1 MIFENYYYFII
12 TMIFFMMFFS
22 VYAKRR
28 TVYINGVAEERWDF
42 KYAFMLTIP
51 LILWSVFREVGGDT
65 AAYQSMFINAPS
77 TLSELSAYVQE
88 ASKDKGFFALMV
100 IFRALISRDFHA
112 FFALIA
118 ITQCFCLSY
127 IYSKYSSNYMLSI
140 LLFIISTDYIA
151 WMNNGMRQFFAVSI
165 VFMTYPMI
173 MEKKY
178 IPAII
183 LTLFASQLHATVL
196 VVIPFFFICQGKAW
210 NLKSLVILIGVII
223 SLTYLDQFTGLIIDF
238 MEDSQYKNEIDD
250 FINSSGTNYLRT
262 MVYCIPALLGLLF
275 KNRINQSND
284 SALNYAVNMTIV
296 SAALYV
302 ISSFTSGMMFG
313 RLPIAFGLYGY
324 ITIPWILKNVFT
336 ENSQKDLIIIMLI
349 LYSIFFYYQMH
360 IIWRLM

>member
-1 MIFENYYYFII
+1 MIFENYYYFIVA
-12 TMIFFMMFFS
+12 MAFFMMFFS
-22 VYAKRR
+22 VYGKRR

-51 LILWSVFREVGGDT
+51 LILWSVFRRVSGDT
-65 AAYQSMFINAPS
+65 AAYHDMFTKAPS
-77 TLSELSAYVQE
+77 TLSELGKYVQD
-88 ASKDKGFFALMV
+88 APKDKGFFALIV
-100 IFRALISRDFHA
+100 IFRAFISRDFHT

-127 IYSKYSSNYMLSI
+127 IYSRYSCNYMLSI
-140 LLFIISTDYIA
+140 LLFVISTDYVA

-183 LTLFASQLHATVL
+183 LTLLASRLHATVL
-196 VVIPFFFICQGKAW
+196 IVIPFFFVCQGKAW
-210 NLKSLVILIGVII
+210 SLRSFVILIGVVIC
-223 SLTYLDQFTGLIIDF
+223 LTYLDRFTGLIVDF
-238 MEDSQYKNEIDD
+238 MEESQYKYEIDD
-250 FINSSGTNYLRT
+250 FINSEGTNHLRT
-262 MVYCIPALLGLLF
+262 MVYCIPSLLGLLF
-275 KNRINQSND
+275 KNRINQSNNE
-284 SALNYAVNMTIV
+284 ALNYAVNMTIV
-296 SAALYV
+296 SAALYI
-302 ISSFTSGMMFG
+302 ISSFTSGLMFG

-336 ENSQKDLIIIMLI
+336 EDSQKDLIIIMLI

-360 IIWRLM
+360 IVWGMM